1 MVSDSHWAL
10 GATASEGHLSL
21 LFARIYLLPFRSQ
34 LKNLFFPAF
43 PDTADGQIPVK
54 CSHSLC
60 FSSAEAFT
68 IAAEIICVL

>member
-10 GATASEGHLSL
+10 GAEASEEHLSL

-34 LKNLFFPAF
+34 LKNLFLAF
-43 PDTADGQIPVK
+43 PDTADGQIPVM

-60 FSSAEAFT
+60 FSSTEAFT
-68 IAAEIICVL
+68 IQRK